1 MTLTAAPK
9 VPPDDLV
16 VVGGAVRS
24 LLPPSLG
31 PEVAAMVSFARRE
44 LPPQRSTWTAGGTEA
59 PVGHDR
65 VGAPARN
72 EASSSAMGSGAK
84 ATPKWPAP
92 TTSRR

>member
-31 PEVAAMVSFARRE
+31 PEVAARSRPCGPWVPSVVVGDRGDAL
-44 LPPQRSTWTAGGTEA
+44 LPR
-59 PVGHDR
+59 
-65 VGAPARN
+65 
-72 EASSSAMGSGAK
+72 
-84 ATPKWPAP
+84 
-92 TTSRR
+92 